1 MLVVIPWLLVLG
13 AFHLLTVVRE
23 RKMLNDH
30 VAKDAQ
36 IQCEACE
43 TNVSRHIIFRI
54 LNGVDTLSMP
64 LLF

>member
-1 MLVVIPWLLVLG
+1 
-13 AFHLLTVVRE
+13 
-23 RKMLNDH
+23 MLNDH

-54 LNGVDTLSMP
+54 LNGVETLSMP

>member
-13 AFHLLTVVRE
+13 VWNLLTVVRE

-36 IQCEACE
+36 TECEGCE
-43 TNVSRHIIFRI
+43 TNVSRHIILRI
-54 LNGVDTLSMP
+54 LNGVET
-64 LLF
+64 